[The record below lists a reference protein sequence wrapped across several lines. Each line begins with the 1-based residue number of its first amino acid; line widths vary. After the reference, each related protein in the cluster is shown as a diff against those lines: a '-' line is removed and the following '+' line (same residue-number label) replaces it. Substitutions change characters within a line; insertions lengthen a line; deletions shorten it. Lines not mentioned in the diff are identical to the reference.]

1 MRILVIS
8 DIHGNINAL
17 RTVITDAGKV
27 DTIWCLG
34 DIVGYG
40 PDPNECVD
48 LLRELPEL
56 VCLLGNHDAA
66 VANPA
71 EVATFNPEARIS
83 IEWTIDQ
90 LRPDNFE
97 YLSRLPNRVILD
109 EVTLVHGSPRSPT
122 YEYLL
127 DTYMATIN
135 FAYFKTSFCFVGH
148 THLPVQFSMGNGL
161 GYAELLI
168 PKERDTM
175 QMVHRSILNPARLAS
190 RAIAIPA
197 LLMPFMN
204 RKSSVGN
211 IAGLLIITNRSRPG
225 WKTTVCRNGI
235 FSVWPSVGDRA
246 SEDRNLQTF
255 LFFLELYRRGFRLLC
270 SIEKERT
277 LCIKE
282 S

>member
-175 QMVHRSILNPARLAS
+175 QMVHRSILNPGSVGQPRDRDPRASYAIYEPEEQRWEYRRVAYNYKSVQTRMENYGLPERHIQRLA
-190 RAIAIPA
+190 
-197 LLMPFMN
+197 L
-204 RKSSVGN
+204 
-211 IAGLLIITNRSRPG
+211 G
-225 WKTTVCRNGI
+225 W
-235 FSVWPSVGDRA
+235 
-246 SEDRNLQTF
+246 
-255 LFFLELYRRGFRLLC
+255 
-270 SIEKERT
+270 
-277 LCIKE
+277 
-282 S
+282 